1 MKMNKTMNLFIVFVA
16 ILVIAFFAIGFSA
29 TITAPSNTTAA
40 GQQYENLTQAVEIS
54 NIGLTSALLLV
65 IIGMVLAAV
74 YAAFSS
80 RRR

>member
-40 GQQYENLTQAVEIS
+40 GQQYENLTKAVDIS
-54 NIGLTSALLLV
+54 NTGLTAALLLV
-65 IIGMVLAAV
+65 VIGMVLAAV
-74 YAAFSS
+74 YAAFSK
-80 RRR
+80 RGR

>member
-54 NIGLTSALLLV
+54 NTGLTAALLLV

-80 RRR
+80 KRR